1 MEHEFYCRMRRYF
14 RNISYEIWSM
24 EFDYGEGY
32 LAEDK
37 LIVNWCDDMLRVL
50 CLMKSKDRLVS
61 EEYTSI
67 ILGIFE
73 DLTDGEGTFRLEK
86 VFDPEVEE
94 YDVQDLVN
102 IHSSIY
108 KPQKEAAGTTS
119 STDSLLN

>member
-14 RNISYEIWSM
+14 RNIFYEIWSM

-37 LIVNWCDDMLRVL
+37 LIVNWCDDMPRVL

-61 EEYTSI
+61 EEY
-67 ILGIFE
+67 
-73 DLTDGEGTFRLEK
+73 
-86 VFDPEVEE
+86 
-94 YDVQDLVN
+94 DVQDLIN

-108 KPQKEAAGTTS
+108 KLQKEAVEL
-119 STDSLLN
+119 D

>member
-1 MEHEFYCRMRRYF
+1 MEHEFYCRARRYF
-14 RNISYEIWSM
+14 RNNLYEIWSM

-37 LIVNWCDDMLRVL
+37 MIIKWCDDIPRVL
-50 CLMKSKDRLVS
+50 CLLKSKDRLVL

-67 ILGIFE
+67 ILGLFE

-94 YDVQDLVN
+94 YDIQDLMDK
-102 IHSSIY
+102 HSSIY
-108 KPQKEAAGTTS
+108 KI
-119 STDSLLN
+119 